1 MWICLYDAFLS
12 IVHKDCKPDE
22 LLVRARRPGD
32 IEKIFP
38 NATVTEYYRSDYQFR
53 AVVPRADV
61 IGALATE
68 VTDIEYS
75 NFKDQVS
82 DRPLHDAY
90 LDVWTTMSRLQPKA
104 PYSGLSPMYR
114 DPARHQPK
122 KKKPTKAERTA
133 DAANAARNNF

>member
-38 NATVTEYYRSDYQFR
+38 NATVTEYDRSDYQFR
-53 AVVPRADV
+53 AVVSRADV

-68 VTDIEYS
+68 VTDIEYP

-90 LDVWTTMSRLQPKA
+90 LNVWTTMSRLQPKA
-104 PYSGLSPMYR
+104 PYSGLPLFSNHRPR
-114 DPARHQPK
+114 PQPK
-122 KKKPTKAERTA
+122 KKKADNFLFGEER
-133 DAANAARNNF
+133 NSK

>member
-1 MWICLYDAFLS
+1 MWVCLYDAFLS

-38 NATVTEYYRSDYQFR
+38 NATVTEYDRADYQFR

-61 IGALATE
+61 IVALTTE
-68 VTDIEYS
+68 VTDIEYP

-90 LDVWTTMSRLQPKA
+90 LDVWTRMSKLQPKA
-104 PYSGLSPMYR
+104 PYSGWPTTYS
-114 DPARHQPK
+114 DRHQSK
-122 KKKPTKAERTA
+122 KKK
-133 DAANAARNNF
+133 

>member
-38 NATVTEYYRSDYQFR
+38 NATVTEYDRSDYQFR
-53 AVVPRADV
+53 AVVSRADV
-61 IGALATE
+61 IDALATE
-68 VTDIEYS
+68 VTDIEYP

-90 LDVWTTMSRLQPKA
+90 LNVWTTMSRLQPKA
-104 PYSGLSPMYR
+104 PYSGLPVRNARMSIY
-114 DPARHQPK
+114 DPPK
-122 KKKPTKAERTA
+122 KKGKKK
-133 DAANAARNNF
+133 